1 LRWTPFLL
9 KIHRVTFTNEG
20 TMKEKLKTVTTRL
33 SAAAAIA
40 LWIVTVSAPAHAAFP
55 FLTGVRTLIA
65 DSAEFLG
72 LYVGLLVVV
81 IGICIGVYRIAT
93 GQGDGLKGM
102 LMALGAGII
111 LGGLVQ
117 LATYAYGLGGGG
129 AIGI

>member
-1 LRWTPFLL
+1 
-9 KIHRVTFTNEG
+9 
-20 TMKEKLKTVTTRL
+20 MKEMMKNVSRL
-33 SAAAAIA
+33 SAAAAVG
-40 LWIVTVSAPAHAAFP
+40 LWVGTVSMPAHAAFP
-55 FLTGVRTLIA
+55 FLTGIRTLIQ

-72 LYVGLLVVV
+72 LYVGLLVV
-81 IGICIGVYRIAT
+81 IAGICIGVYKIAT
-93 GQGDGLKGM
+93 GGGDGLKTM